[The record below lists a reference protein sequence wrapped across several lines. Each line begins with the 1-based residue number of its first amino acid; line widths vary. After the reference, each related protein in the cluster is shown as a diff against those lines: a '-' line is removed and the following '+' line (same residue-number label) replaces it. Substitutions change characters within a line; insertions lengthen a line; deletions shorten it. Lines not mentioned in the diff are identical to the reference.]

1 MIYINH
7 SKKAIFIHIP
17 KNGGTYIGTT
27 LVNYYGFNCYLD
39 KLIKRR
45 PDHDIICHTD
55 SFPKILTGN
64 KLYDNAFYNRTIG
77 LLVYCKTSDYLNA
90 LMNMNKEKWETYTKF
105 CFVRNPYSRVLSGW
119 KHMKISLKLSE
130 TLDEYISDTNVT
142 DIEYGHVFM
151 TQKKQIEDEDGN
163 CGVDIIGR
171 FEHLEE
177 DFQEILFKIG
187 FNQIIH
193 KNIKK
198 NVSNEKSSNA
208 FAYETKTVEKI
219 NKIFEDDFKSFH
231 YIKINLLI

>member
-27 LVNYYGFNCYLD
+27 LVQYYGFNSYLD
-39 KLIKRR
+39 KLVKRR
-45 PDHDIICHTD
+45 PDHDIICNTND
-55 SFPKILTGN
+55 FPKILTGN
-64 KLYDNAFYNRTIG
+64 VLYDNAFYNKVVG
-77 LLVYCKTSDYLNA
+77 LLIYCKTSDYLNKS
-90 LMNMNKEKWETYTKF
+90 MNMDKEKWKTYTKF

-119 KHMKISLKLSE
+119 KHMKISLGLTQ
-130 TLDEYISDTNVT
+130 TLDEYIRNPNVT

-151 TQKKQIEDEDGN
+151 SQKKQIEDENGD

-177 DFQEILFKIG
+177 DFQNILKKIG
-187 FNQIIH
+187 FNRIIH

-198 NVSNEKSSNA
+198 NVSNETSSDK
-208 FAYETKTVEKI
+208 FLYETKTIEKL
-219 NKIFEDDFKSFH
+219 NELFEDDFESFH
-231 YIKINLLI
+231 YIKISV